1 MINVKVEI
9 PKELPVKELSQYI
22 DDVVFNTARI
32 TLDYTDSKKHFPY
45 LNGDLNRAA
54 MAEGVRALG
63 NRTYGLGADGVEY
76 APAVWKYPQK
86 GTNWTNPETYA
97 QWYMTE
103 FKNDK
108 ELIMSRAIESAKKG
122 HRI

>member
-1 MINVKVEI
+1 MINVKVET
-9 PKELPVKELSQYI
+9 PKELPVKELNQYI

-32 TLDYTDSKKHFPY
+32 TLDLTNSKGHFPY
-45 LNGDLNRAA
+45 LTGELNRAA
-54 MAEGVRALG
+54 MAEGVRTLG
-63 NRTYGLGADGVEY
+63 NKTYGLGADGVEY

>member
-9 PKELPVKELSQYI
+9 PKELPVKELNQYI

-32 TLDYTDSKKHFPY
+32 TLDLTNSKGHFPY
-45 LNGDLNRAA
+45 LSGDLNRAA
-54 MAEGVRALG
+54 MAEGVRTLG
-63 NRTYGLGADGVEY
+63 NKTYGLGADGADY
-76 APAVWKYPQK
+76 APEVWKYPQN

-108 ELIMSRAIESAKKG
+108 ELIMSRAVESAKKG

>member
-9 PKELPVKELSQYI
+9 PKGLPIEELNQYV
-22 DDVVFNTARI
+22 DDVVFNAARM
-32 TLDYTDSKKHFPY
+32 TLDLTNSKQHFPY
-45 LNGDLNRAA
+45 LTGKLNRAA
-54 MAEGVRALG
+54 MAEGIRTLG

-97 QWYMTE
+97 QWYITE

-108 ELIMSRAIESAKKG
+108 ELIMTRAIESAKKG